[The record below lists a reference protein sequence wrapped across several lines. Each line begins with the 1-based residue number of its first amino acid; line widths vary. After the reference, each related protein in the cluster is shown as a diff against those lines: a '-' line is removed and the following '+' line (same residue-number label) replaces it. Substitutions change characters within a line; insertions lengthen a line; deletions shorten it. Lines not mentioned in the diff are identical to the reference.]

1 MTDVTGNVSWCV
13 PDVDLMFECNDWP
26 LVERAVH
33 AAAAHPPPLLL
44 KYCSTA
50 RHMDVVWP
58 DWSFWGW
65 PEVRIWEWE
74 TARKLI
80 KEGTGSIPWR
90 DRIPRAHW
98 KGATWVAPDLRGHL
112 VNCSRQ
118 GGGEGGEDSKEGAGG
133 GGGKEGGMVGEDAKG
148 QGSEGKE
155 AERDWGVDAWDTKWV
170 HEIAEETTRL
180 ENQCTHRWVDGSTGG
195 LMAAQVG

>member
-65 PEVRIWEWE
+65 
-74 TARKLI
+74 
-80 KEGTGSIPWR
+80 
-90 DRIPRAHW
+90 
-98 KGATWVAPDLRGHL
+98 GHL

-118 GGGEGGEDSKEGAGG
+118 GGGEGGEDSEEGAGG